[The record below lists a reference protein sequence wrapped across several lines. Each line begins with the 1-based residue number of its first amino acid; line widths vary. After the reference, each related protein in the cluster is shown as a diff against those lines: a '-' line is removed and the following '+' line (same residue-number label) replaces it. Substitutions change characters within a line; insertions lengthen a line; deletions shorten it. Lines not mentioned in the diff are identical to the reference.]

1 MQKSDNLKIE
11 ELSKEIAKI
20 ETFEKN
26 SEERTN
32 LLGNKIDQIKST
44 IGDTDA
50 QLQLNYELKQKV
62 TKMEKTL
69 AQKVQES
76 FFAVGENLSKVI
88 TALFVVCFLFC
99 VVLSCLVVL
108 YCVFYLFIYLLI
120 IYLFIIYLFTID
132 LFINI
137 HRFAICCYSE

>member
-69 AQKVQES
+69 AQKVQAS
-76 FFAVGENLSKVI
+76 LFAVGENLSKVI
-88 TALFVVCFLFC
+88 TALFVVLF
-99 VVLSCLVVL
+99 
-108 YCVFYLFIYLLI
+108 
-120 IYLFIIYLFTID
+120 
-132 LFINI
+132 
-137 HRFAICCYSE
+137 

>member
-69 AQKVQES
+69 AQKVQAT

-99 VVLSCLVVL
+99 FVLSCLVVL

-137 HRFAICCYSE
+137 HRFTICCYS

>member
-88 TALFVVCFLFC
+88 AAFFVALL
-99 VVLSCLVVL
+99 
-108 YCVFYLFIYLLI
+108 
-120 IYLFIIYLFTID
+120 
-132 LFINI
+132 
-137 HRFAICCYSE
+137 

>member
-99 VVLSCLVVL
+99 VVLCCLVVL
-108 YCVFYLFIYLLI
+108 YCVFYLFISLLTYLLI
-120 IYLFIIYLFTID
+120 YYLSIYY
-132 LFINI
+132 
-137 HRFAICCYSE
+137 